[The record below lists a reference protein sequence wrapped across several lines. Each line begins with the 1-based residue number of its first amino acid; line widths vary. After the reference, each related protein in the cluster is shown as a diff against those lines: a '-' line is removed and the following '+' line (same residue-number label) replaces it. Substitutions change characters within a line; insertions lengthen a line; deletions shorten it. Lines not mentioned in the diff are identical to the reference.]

1 MTVIL
6 DSNRVN
12 SRSGVDSSLVIFL
25 HGYGANG
32 NDLLGLADQ
41 LSEHLP
47 DTVFLAPDAPET
59 CSVNPGGFQWFPI
72 PWIDGSTEE
81 ESELG
86 LLRAT
91 EDLQMFIKQ
100 SMEEEGLSEAETI
113 LIGFSQG
120 TMMALHVGPR
130 MVDSILGI
138 IGFSGRILNP
148 ESLLEDC
155 KSKPPTLLIH
165 GDQDDVVPFSSLS
178 TAESTLQECG
188 FEVETHVM
196 EGTGH
201 GISPDGLLA
210 CLNFILLQ
218 LDLV

>member
-81 ESELG
+81 ESERG

-148 ESLLEDC
+148 ESLSEDC

>member
-81 ESELG
+81 ESERG

>member
-81 ESELG
+81 ESERG

-218 LDLV
+218 LDVV

>member
-81 ESELG
+81 ESERG

-148 ESLLEDC
+148 EYLLEDC

>member
-81 ESELG
+81 ESERG

-91 EDLQMFIKQ
+91 EDLRMFIKQ

-148 ESLLEDC
+148 ESHLEDC

>member
-81 ESELG
+81 ESERG

-91 EDLQMFIKQ
+91 EDLRMFIKQ

-178 TAESTLQECG
+178 TAEFTLQECG

>member
-81 ESELG
+81 ESERG

-91 EDLQMFIKQ
+91 DDLRMFIKQ

-130 MVDSILGI
+130 MADSILGI

-148 ESLLEDC
+148 ESLIEDC

-178 TAESTLQECG
+178 AAESTLQECG

-196 EGTGH
+196 EGSGH

>member
-81 ESELG
+81 ESERG

-91 EDLQMFIKQ
+91 EDLRMFIKQ

>member
-81 ESELG
+81 ESERG

-120 TMMALHVGPR
+120 TMMALHLGPR
-130 MVDSILGI
+130 MADSILGI

>member
-81 ESELG
+81 ESERG

-91 EDLQMFIKQ
+91 DDLRMFIKQ

-130 MVDSILGI
+130 MADSILGI

-178 TAESTLQECG
+178 IAESTLQECG

>member
-81 ESELG
+81 ESERG

-91 EDLQMFIKQ
+91 EDLRMFIKQ

-188 FEVETHVM
+188 FEVETHVL

>member
-32 NDLLGLADQ
+32 NDLLGLAAQ

-81 ESELG
+81 ESERG

-91 EDLQMFIKQ
+91 EDLQMFITQ

>member
-1 MTVIL
+1 MTIIL

-81 ESELG
+81 ESERG

>member
-47 DTVFLAPDAPET
+47 DTVFLAPDAPEI

-81 ESELG
+81 ESERG

-91 EDLQMFIKQ
+91 EDLRMFIKQ

>member
-72 PWIDGSTEE
+72 PGIDGSTEE
-81 ESELG
+81 ESERG

-130 MVDSILGI
+130 MADSILGI

-148 ESLLEDC
+148 ESLIEDC

-178 TAESTLQECG
+178 AAESTLQECG

-196 EGTGH
+196 EGSGH

>member
-6 DSNRVN
+6 DSNRVD

-81 ESELG
+81 ESERG

-91 EDLQMFIKQ
+91 EDLRMFIKQ

>member
-81 ESELG
+81 ESERG

-91 EDLQMFIKQ
+91 DDLRMFIKQ

-178 TAESTLQECG
+178 IAESTLQECG